1 VVVQRPR
8 ELTRTQLRELRL
20 ELDRQGFTDTALRT
34 AWQQS
39 KNEDIAASVIGFIRQ
54 AAIGDPLEPFE
65 DRVHKAIRK
74 IESRGTWSVPQRAW
88 LRRIGEQLV
97 QELVVDREALDQD
110 PFRSE
115 GGYTRLN
122 KVFDG
127 KLENLLADINEEM
140 WKRAG

>member
-1 VVVQRPR
+1 M
-8 ELTRTQLRELRL
+8 
-20 ELDRQGFTDTALRT
+20 RQ
-34 AWQQS
+34 
-39 KNEDIAASVIGFIRQ
+39 
-54 AAIGDPLEPFE
+54 FE

-74 IESRGTWSVPQRAW
+74 IESRGVWSVPQRAW

-97 QELVVDREALDQD
+97 QELVVDREALDQE